1 MEMNYA
7 PRKISL
13 PEHFE
18 DAGAFTVRK
27 YQIDTN
33 EHMNNGQ
40 YVKLALEVLEDV
52 QVKEVRV
59 EYRKAAVLGDVFVVK
74 QKEEEGKIVV
84 SLCDE
89 EDIPYAIV
97 EFIGER

>member
-1 MEMNYA
+1 
-7 PRKISL
+7 
-13 PEHFE
+13 
-18 DAGAFTVRK
+18 
-27 YQIDTN
+27 
-33 EHMNNGQ
+33 MNNSQ
-40 YVKLALEVLEDV
+40 YVQVACEVIPEDYS
-52 QVKEVRV
+52 VKEVRV